1 MYSSSYTVTVTVICF
16 VKMIFCA
23 HLLKKPWL
31 SIEFLSLDSNLNTQS
46 VITFR
51 REDLKRKT
59 RIFRKINPSDCNF
72 NQIGNQN
79 LFLHWGIFAEDFP
92 EEILENLHSDNSA
105 EATVDIRRSYMYK
118 EDVIPD
124 SVYNDTERIGLGY
137 KPFHLVDFHDV
148 PDSTY
153 TVCCML
159 NTNV

>member
-1 MYSSSYTVTVTVICF
+1 MDHGPWSS
-16 VKMIFCA
+16 
-23 HLLKKPWL
+23 L
-31 SIEFLSLDSNLNTQS
+31 EFMSLDSNLNTQS

-72 NQIGNQN
+72 KQIGNQN

-92 EEILENLHSDNSA
+92 EEILKKLHSDNSA
-105 EATVDIRRSYMYK
+105 EATVDIRRSYLYK
-118 EDVIPD
+118 EDVFFD
-124 SVYNDTERIGLGY
+124 KGRIGLGY

-159 NTNV
+159 NTNKLLIIKLTFIFT

>member
-1 MYSSSYTVTVTVICF
+1 MSS
-16 VKMIFCA
+16 
-23 HLLKKPWL
+23 L
-31 SIEFLSLDSNLNTQS
+31 EFLSLDSNLNTQS

-59 RIFRKINPSDCNF
+59 SIFRKINPSDCNF
-72 NQIGNQN
+72 KQIGNQN

-92 EEILENLHSDNSA
+92 EEILKNLHSDNSA
-105 EATVDIRRSYMYK
+105 EATVDIRRSYLYK
-118 EDVIPD
+118 EHVITYSD
-124 SVYNDTERIGLGY
+124 ELLQTKRVGLGY

-159 NTNV
+159 NTNKLLIIKLNFIFT